1 MTRPP
6 FPTGGTTGAAARHVR
21 VRLSG
26 LDPATLA
33 RVAAALAGIGETGP
47 VSAPY
52 ADRRG
57 DGYRLYLDL
66 YLTDDTDANASR
78 EG

>member
-1 MTRPP
+1 MTNN
-6 FPTGGTTGAAARHVR
+6 AAARHVR
-21 VRLSG
+21 VRLAG
-26 LDPATLA
+26 VDADALA
-33 RVAAALAGIGETGP
+33 RAAALLAEVADTGP

-66 YLTDDTDANASR
+66 YLTDDVSTPR